1 MQEKPIFLSSYLWY
15 YCYGK
20 AKQFKYQLADLA
32 PSSALRWSSV
42 SASPSSSAS
51 ASRFFPG
58 DSSLGEKLK
67 ACQLYIANT
76 DFSRKE
82 AHEDCVCFVWK
93 LVRAEEGSRKE
104 SPNLEKYFFSFLV
117 LAATFR
123 LRVLLASSHAWNF
136 TRDFSTQNLKQESCQ
151 VNHSL
156 TKVNCERL
164 FIGFFWLQWET
175 EHGFESF
182 WAFEFL
188 LNVKKSTPLWKFL
201 RQTCFKLTIE
211 SLALMEYFSWTSSQP
226 WLCGVLKSAKVEIRP
241 DELVNLALV
250 TVSLWK
256 HHSTS

>member
-1 MQEKPIFLSSYLWY
+1 MRTAFVLFGNWKE
-15 YCYGK
+15 
-20 AKQFKYQLADLA
+20 
-32 PSSALRWSSV
+32 R
-42 SASPSSSAS
+42 
-51 ASRFFPG
+51 
-58 DSSLGEKLK
+58 
-67 ACQLYIANT
+67 
-76 DFSRKE
+76 RK
-82 AHEDCVCFVWK
+82 D
-93 LVRAEEGSRKE
+93 
-104 SPNLEKYFFSFLV
+104 LEKITKPRKIIFFSFLL

-123 LRVLLASSHAWNF
+123 LRVLLASCHAWNF

-164 FIGFFWLQWET
+164 FIGFFWLQLET

-226 WLCGVLKSAKVEIRP
+226 WLCGVLKSAKVEIIRRL
-241 DELVNLALV
+241 DQMN
-250 TVSLWK
+250 
-256 HHSTS
+256 